1 MKYVRFKLKIN
12 QIRSVWPWNIG
23 QRSKVTTFLDY
34 LGMISYLQIIHFIAL
49 EPTVKKIFSMKIS
62 IFYTSAVLK
71 LLQQKYKL

>member
-1 MKYVRFKLKIN
+1 MKYVCFKLKIN

-23 QRSKVTTFLDY
+23 QRSKVTFLDS

-49 EPTVKKIFSMKIS
+49 EPTVQKIFSMKIS